1 MDDAIG
7 IVWIMACLPLR
18 LFVLMEITGSPGDRK
33 SVYS

>member
-7 IVWIMACLPLR
+7 IVWIMACLSLR
-18 LFVLMEITGSPGDRK
+18 LFVLMEITGRPGDRK